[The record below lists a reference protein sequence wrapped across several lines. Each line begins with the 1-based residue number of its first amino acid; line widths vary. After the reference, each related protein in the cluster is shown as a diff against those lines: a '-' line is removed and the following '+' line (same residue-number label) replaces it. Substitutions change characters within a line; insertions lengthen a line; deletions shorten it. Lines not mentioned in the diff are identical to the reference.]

1 MIITKPNGYI
11 TLVTVIA
18 VAAVGSLVALL
29 ILFSGVSS
37 SKTSLSLQQSA
48 QAKEAADGCAELALA
63 AIQAN
68 IALSTPTT
76 ASHTIDTVSESA
88 CSYTI
93 SGVAPDYVIDS
104 TGTTDS
110 DGKNVVRKVKIVLN
124 RVGPT
129 LNIYSW
135 QELP

>member
-68 IALSTPTT
+68 IALSTPTL
-76 ASHTIDTVSESA
+76 SLIH
-88 CSYTI
+88 I
-93 SGVAPDYVIDS
+93 SFVYGREGVKLAGDRSRATEIANAGVE
-104 TGTTDS
+104 
-110 DGKNVVRKVKIVLN
+110 VVRCV
-124 RVGPT
+124 
-129 LNIYSW
+129 
-135 QELP
+135 

>member
-1 MIITKPNGYI
+1 MRQLKPQGYI
-11 TLVTVIA
+11 TLITVIA
-18 VAAVGSLVALL
+18 IAAIGSLVALL
-29 ILFSGVSS
+29 ILFSGVTS
-37 SKTSLSLQQSA
+37 SKTSFSIQQSA
-48 QAKEAADGCAELALA
+48 QAKAAADACAELALA

-76 ASHTIDTVSESA
+76 ANHTIDTTSESV
-88 CSYTI
+88 CNYTI
-93 SGVAPDYVIDS
+93 TGVSPDYIIDAI
-104 TGTTDS
+104 GTVDS
-110 DGKNVVRKVKIVLN
+110 DGKNVVRKVRIVLN

>member
-1 MIITKPNGYI
+1 MKTQRPNGYI
-11 TLVTVIA
+11 TLITVIA
-18 VAAVGSLVALL
+18 IAAEGSLVALL
-29 ILFSGVSS
+29 VLSSGVST
-37 SKTSLSLQQSA
+37 SKTSLSVQQSA
-48 QAKEAADGCAELALA
+48 QAKAAADGCTELALA

-68 IALSTPTT
+68 IALSTPVT
-76 ASHTIDTVSESA
+76 ASYPIDNASESN

-104 TGTTDS
+104 TGTVDS
-110 DGKNVVRKVKIVLN
+110 DGKNIVRKVRVVLN

-135 QELP
+135 QEQP